1 MSENP
6 PPDARSLQ
14 GPLLAAV
21 SRSFY
26 LSLRLL
32 PRGMRDGASLGYLL
46 ARTSDTI
53 ADTANIPVN
62 DRISLLDEYERS
74 VQSGESFIAPNFL
87 LDSCTDGEKVLLEK
101 ASEIIAWLAQL
112 EPAVQLLVHDVLRT
126 IISGQKLDLQRFGNA
141 SAAQHM
147 ELKDDAELLD
157 YCYRVAGCV
166 GEFWT
171 KLGFHSEGAN
181 FSREPLAVMMP
192 WAKHFGQALQLV
204 NILRDLPEDLRA
216 GRFYLPYTSS
226 RSIGEDMLVQHRR
239 WLQQA
244 RHLLADGMLY
254 SDALRGRKLR
264 AATVLPALLA
274 EETIDKL
281 VSATWQQLE
290 QRVKVPRSTVFRC
303 LAEAMLF

>member
-1 MSENP
+1 MSHGFFQSE
-6 PPDARSLQ
+6 
-14 GPLLAAV
+14 AATTILKNV

-32 PRGMRDGASLGYLL
+32 PEGMRDGASLGYLL
-46 ARTSDTI
+46 ARSSDTI
-53 ADTANIPVN
+53 ADTASVSVA
-62 DRISLLDEYERS
+62 DRITLLDDYERS
-74 VQSGESFIAPNFL
+74 VQNGEPFIAPDFL
-87 LDSCTDGEKVLLEK
+87 LAACTDAEKVLLEQ
-101 ASEIIAWLAQL
+101 APGIFSWLQQMDDT
-112 EPAVQLLVHDVLRT
+112 VQELVREVLHT

-147 ELKDDAELLD
+147 ELKNDAELLD

-181 FSREPLAVMMP
+181 FSREPIAVMMP

>member
-1 MSENP
+1 MSHGFFQSE
-6 PPDARSLQ
+6 
-14 GPLLAAV
+14 AATTILKNV

-32 PRGMRDGASLGYLL
+32 PEGMRDGASLGYLL
-46 ARTSDTI
+46 ARSSDTI
-53 ADTANIPVN
+53 ADTASVSVA
-62 DRISLLDEYERS
+62 DRITLLDDYERS
-74 VQSGESFIAPNFL
+74 VQNGEPFIAPDFL
-87 LDSCTDGEKVLLEK
+87 LTACTDAEKVLLEQ
-101 ASEIIAWLAQL
+101 APGIFSWLQQMDA
-112 EPAVQLLVHDVLRT
+112 PVQELVREVLHT

-171 KLGFHSEGAN
+171 KLGFYSEGPN
-181 FSREPLAVMMP
+181 FSREPVAVMMP

-204 NILRDLPEDLRA
+204 NILRDLPEDLHT
-216 GRFYLPYTSS
+216 GRFYLPHTSS
-226 RSIGEDMLVQHRR
+226 VSIGEDMLVQHRR

-244 RHLLADGMLY
+244 RHLLADGILY

-274 EETIDKL
+274 DETIDKL

>member
-1 MSENP
+1 MSHGFFQSE
-6 PPDARSLQ
+6 
-14 GPLLAAV
+14 AATTILKNV

-32 PRGMRDGASLGYLL
+32 PKGMRDGACLGYLL
-46 ARTSDTI
+46 ARSSDTI
-53 ADTANIPVN
+53 ADTASVSVA
-62 DRISLLDEYERS
+62 DRITLLDDYERS
-74 VQSGESFIAPNFL
+74 VQNGEPFIAPDFL
-87 LDSCTDGEKVLLEK
+87 LTACTDAEKVLLEQ
-101 ASEIIAWLAQL
+101 APGIFSWLQQMDA
-112 EPAVQLLVHDVLRT
+112 PVQELVREVLHT

-157 YCYRVAGCV
+157 YCYLVAGCV

-171 KLGFHSEGAN
+171 KLGFYSEGPN

-192 WAKHFGQALQLV
+192 WAKNFGQALQLV
-204 NILRDLPEDLRA
+204 NILRDLPEDLHT
-216 GRFYLPYTSS
+216 GRFYLPHTSS
-226 RSIGEDMLVQHRR
+226 VSIGEDMLVQHRR

-244 RHLLADGMLY
+244 RHLLADGILY

-274 EETIDKL
+274 DETIDKL

>member
-1 MSENP
+1 MSHEFFQ
-6 PPDARSLQ
+6 SE
-14 GPLLAAV
+14 AATTILKNV

-62 DRISLLDEYERS
+62 DRISLLDDYERS
-74 VQSGESFIAPNFL
+74 VQSGESFIAPDVL

-101 ASEIIAWLAQL
+101 AGEIIAWLAEL
-112 EPAVQLLVHDVLRT
+112 EPAVQLLVHDVLKT

-147 ELKDDAELLD
+147 ELQNDAELLD

-171 KLGFHSEGAN
+171 KLGYHSEGRE
-181 FSREPLAVMMP
+181 FSREPIEVMLP
-192 WAKHFGQALQLV
+192 WARHFGQALQLV

-216 GRFYLPYTSS
+216 GRYYLPHTASLA
-226 RSIGEDMLVQHRR
+226 IGENMLVQHRR
-239 WLQQA
+239 WLLQA
-244 RHLLADGMLY
+244 RHFLTDGMLY
-254 SDALRGRKLR
+254 CEALRGRKLR

-274 EETIDKL
+274 EETIDRL
-281 VSATWQQLE
+281 QTATWHQLE

>member
-1 MSENP
+1 MSYGFFQSE
-6 PPDARSLQ
+6 DATTILKN
-14 GPLLAAV
+14 V

-32 PRGMRDGASLGYLL
+32 PEGMRDGASLGYLL
-46 ARTSDTI
+46 ARSSDTI
-53 ADTANIPVN
+53 ADTASVSVA
-62 DRISLLDEYERS
+62 DRITLLDDYERS
-74 VQSGESFIAPNFL
+74 VQNGEPFIAPDFL
-87 LDSCTDGEKVLLEK
+87 LTACTDAEKVLLEQ
-101 ASEIIAWLAQL
+101 APGIFSWLQQMDA
-112 EPAVQLLVHDVLRT
+112 PVQELVREVLHT

-171 KLGFHSEGAN
+171 KLGFYSEGPN

-204 NILRDLPEDLRA
+204 NILRDLPEDLHT
-216 GRFYLPYTSS
+216 GRFYLPHTSS
-226 RSIGEDMLVQHRR
+226 VSIGEDMLVQHRR

-244 RHLLADGMLY
+244 RHLLADGILY

-274 EETIDKL
+274 DETIDKL

>member
-1 MSENP
+1 MSHGFFQSE
-6 PPDARSLQ
+6 
-14 GPLLAAV
+14 AATTILKNV

-32 PRGMRDGASLGYLL
+32 PEGMRDGASLGYLL
-46 ARTSDTI
+46 ARSSDTI
-53 ADTANIPVN
+53 ADTASVSVV
-62 DRISLLDEYERS
+62 DRITLLDDYERS
-74 VQSGESFIAPNFL
+74 VQNGEPFIAPDFL
-87 LDSCTDGEKVLLEK
+87 LTACTDAEKVLLEQ
-101 ASEIIAWLAQL
+101 APGIFSWLQQMDA
-112 EPAVQLLVHDVLRT
+112 PVQELVREVLHT

-171 KLGFHSEGAN
+171 KLGFYSEGPN

-204 NILRDLPEDLRA
+204 NILRDLPEDLHT
-216 GRFYLPYTSS
+216 GRFYLPHTSS
-226 RSIGEDMLVQHRR
+226 VSIGEDMLVQHRR

-244 RHLLADGMLY
+244 RHLLADGILY

-274 EETIDKL
+274 DETIDKL

>member
-1 MSENP
+1 MSHGFFQSE
-6 PPDARSLQ
+6 
-14 GPLLAAV
+14 AATTILKNV

-32 PRGMRDGASLGYLL
+32 PEGMRDGASLGYLL
-46 ARTSDTI
+46 ARSSDTI
-53 ADTANIPVN
+53 ADTASVSVA
-62 DRISLLDEYERS
+62 DRITLLDDYERS
-74 VQSGESFIAPNFL
+74 VQNGEPFIAPDFL
-87 LDSCTDGEKVLLEK
+87 LTACTDAEKVLLEQ
-101 ASEIIAWLAQL
+101 APGIFSWLQQMDA
-112 EPAVQLLVHDVLRT
+112 PVQELVREVLHT

-171 KLGFHSEGAN
+171 KLGFNSEGPN
-181 FSREPLAVMMP
+181 FSREPVAVMMP

-204 NILRDLPEDLRA
+204 NILRDLPEDLRT
-216 GRFYLPYTSS
+216 GRFYLPHTSS
-226 RSIGEDMLVQHRR
+226 VSIGEDMLVQHRR

-244 RHLLADGMLY
+244 RHLLADGILY

-274 EETIDKL
+274 DETIDKL

>member
-1 MSENP
+1 MSHGFFQSE
-6 PPDARSLQ
+6 
-14 GPLLAAV
+14 AATTILKNV

-32 PRGMRDGASLGYLL
+32 PEGMRDGASLGYLL
-46 ARTSDTI
+46 ARSSDTI
-53 ADTANIPVN
+53 ADTASVSVA
-62 DRISLLDEYERS
+62 DRITLLDDYERS
-74 VQSGESFIAPNFL
+74 VQNGEPFIAPDFL
-87 LDSCTDGEKVLLEK
+87 LTACTDAEKVLLEQ
-101 ASEIIAWLAQL
+101 APGIFSWLQQMDA
-112 EPAVQLLVHDVLRT
+112 PVQELVREVLHT

-171 KLGFHSEGAN
+171 KLGFYSEGPN
-181 FSREPLAVMMP
+181 FSREPVAVMMP

-204 NILRDLPEDLRA
+204 NILRDLPEDLRT
-216 GRFYLPYTSS
+216 GRFYLPHTSS
-226 RSIGEDMLVQHRR
+226 VSIGEDMLVQHRR

-244 RHLLADGMLY
+244 RHLLADGILY

-274 EETIDKL
+274 DETIDKL

>member
-1 MSENP
+1 M
-6 PPDARSLQ
+6 DA
-14 GPLLAAV
+14 
-21 SRSFY
+21 
-26 LSLRLL
+26 
-32 PRGMRDGASLGYLL
+32 
-46 ARTSDTI
+46 
-53 ADTANIPVN
+53 PVQELV
-62 DRISLLDEYERS
+62 RE
-74 VQSGESFIAPNFL
+74 
-87 LDSCTDGEKVLLEK
+87 VL
-101 ASEIIAWLAQL
+101 
-112 EPAVQLLVHDVLRT
+112 HT

-171 KLGFHSEGAN
+171 KLGFYSEGPN
-181 FSREPLAVMMP
+181 FSREPVAVMMP

-204 NILRDLPEDLRA
+204 NILRDLPEDLRT
-216 GRFYLPYTSS
+216 GRFYLPHTSS
-226 RSIGEDMLVQHRR
+226 VSIGEDMLVQHRR

-244 RHLLADGMLY
+244 RHLLADGILY

-274 EETIDKL
+274 DETIDKL

>member
-1 MSENP
+1 MSHGFFQSE
-6 PPDARSLQ
+6 DATTILKN
-14 GPLLAAV
+14 V

-32 PRGMRDGASLGYLL
+32 PEGMRDGASLGYLL
-46 ARTSDTI
+46 ARSSDTI
-53 ADTANIPVN
+53 ADTASISVA
-62 DRISLLDEYERS
+62 DRITLLDDYERS
-74 VQSGESFIAPNFL
+74 MQNGEPFIAPDFL
-87 LDSCTDGEKVLLEK
+87 LTACTDAEKVLLEQ
-101 ASEIIAWLAQL
+101 APGIFSWLQQMDA
-112 EPAVQLLVHDVLRT
+112 PVQELVREVLHT

-171 KLGFHSEGAN
+171 KLGFYSEGPN
-181 FSREPLAVMMP
+181 FSREPVAVMMP

-204 NILRDLPEDLRA
+204 NILRDLPEDLRT
-216 GRFYLPYTSS
+216 GRFYLPHTSS
-226 RSIGEDMLVQHRR
+226 VSIGEDMLVQHRR

-244 RHLLADGMLY
+244 RHLLADGILY

-274 EETIDKL
+274 DETIDKL

>member
-1 MSENP
+1 MSHGFFQSE
-6 PPDARSLQ
+6 
-14 GPLLAAV
+14 AATTILKNV

-32 PRGMRDGASLGYLL
+32 PEGMRDGASLGYLL
-46 ARTSDTI
+46 ARSSDTI
-53 ADTANIPVN
+53 ADTASVSVA
-62 DRISLLDEYERS
+62 DRITLLDDYERS
-74 VQSGESFIAPNFL
+74 VQNGEPFIAPDFL
-87 LDSCTDGEKVLLEK
+87 LTACTDAEKVLLEQ
-101 ASEIIAWLAQL
+101 APGIFSWLQQMDA
-112 EPAVQLLVHDVLRT
+112 PVQELVREVLHT

-171 KLGFHSEGAN
+171 KLGFYSEGPN

-204 NILRDLPEDLRA
+204 NILRDLPEDLRT
-216 GRFYLPYTSS
+216 GRFYLPHTSS
-226 RSIGEDMLVQHRR
+226 VSIGEDMLVQHRR

-244 RHLLADGMLY
+244 RHLLADGILY

-274 EETIDKL
+274 DETIDKL

>member
-1 MSENP
+1 MSYGFFQSE
-6 PPDARSLQ
+6 DATTILKN
-14 GPLLAAV
+14 V

-32 PRGMRDGASLGYLL
+32 PEGMRDGASLGYLL
-46 ARTSDTI
+46 ARSSDTI
-53 ADTANIPVN
+53 ADTASISVA
-62 DRISLLDEYERS
+62 DRISLLDDYERS
-74 VQSGESFIAPNFL
+74 MQNGEPFIAPDFL
-87 LDSCTDGEKVLLEK
+87 LTACTDAEKVLLEQ
-101 ASEIIAWLAQL
+101 APGIFSWLQQMDA
-112 EPAVQLLVHDVLRT
+112 PVQELVREVLHT

-171 KLGFHSEGAN
+171 KLGFYSEGPN
-181 FSREPLAVMMP
+181 FSREPVAVMMP

-204 NILRDLPEDLRA
+204 NILRDLPEDLRT
-216 GRFYLPYTSS
+216 GRFYLPHTSS
-226 RSIGEDMLVQHRR
+226 VSIGEDMLVQHRR

-244 RHLLADGMLY
+244 RHLLADGILY

-274 EETIDKL
+274 DETIDKL

>member
-1 MSENP
+1 MSHGFFQSE
-6 PPDARSLQ
+6 
-14 GPLLAAV
+14 AATTILKNV

-32 PRGMRDGASLGYLL
+32 PEGMRDGASLGYLL
-46 ARTSDTI
+46 ARSSDTI
-53 ADTANIPVN
+53 ADTASVSVA
-62 DRISLLDEYERS
+62 DRITLLDDYERS
-74 VQSGESFIAPNFL
+74 VQNGEPFIAPDFL
-87 LDSCTDGEKVLLEK
+87 LTACTDAEKVLLEQ
-101 ASEIIAWLAQL
+101 ASGIFSWLQQMDA
-112 EPAVQLLVHDVLRT
+112 PVQELVREVLHT

-171 KLGFHSEGAN
+171 KLGFYSEGPN

-204 NILRDLPEDLRA
+204 NILRDLPEDLHT
-216 GRFYLPYTSS
+216 GRFYLPHTSS
-226 RSIGEDMLVQHRR
+226 VSIGEDMLVQHRR

-244 RHLLADGMLY
+244 RHLLADGILY

-274 EETIDKL
+274 DETIDKL

>member
-1 MSENP
+1 MSHGFFQSE
-6 PPDARSLQ
+6 
-14 GPLLAAV
+14 AATTILKNV

-32 PRGMRDGASLGYLL
+32 PEGMRDGASLGYLL
-46 ARTSDTI
+46 ARSSDTI
-53 ADTANIPVN
+53 ADTASVSVV
-62 DRISLLDEYERS
+62 DRITLLDDYERS
-74 VQSGESFIAPNFL
+74 VQNGEPFIAPDFL
-87 LDSCTDGEKVLLEK
+87 LTACTDAEKVLLEQ
-101 ASEIIAWLAQL
+101 APGIFSWLQQMDA
-112 EPAVQLLVHDVLRT
+112 PVQELVREVLHT

-171 KLGFHSEGAN
+171 KLGFYSEGPN

-216 GRFYLPYTSS
+216 GRFYLPHTSS
-226 RSIGEDMLVQHRR
+226 VSIGEDMLVQHRR

-244 RHLLADGMLY
+244 RHLLADGILY

-274 EETIDKL
+274 DETIDKL

>member
-1 MSENP
+1 MSHGFFQSE
-6 PPDARSLQ
+6 
-14 GPLLAAV
+14 AATTILKNV

-32 PRGMRDGASLGYLL
+32 PEGMRDGASLGYLL
-46 ARTSDTI
+46 ARSSDTI
-53 ADTANIPVN
+53 ADTASVSVA
-62 DRISLLDEYERS
+62 DRITLLDDYERS
-74 VQSGESFIAPNFL
+74 VQNGEPFIAPDFL
-87 LDSCTDGEKVLLEK
+87 LTACTDAEKVLLEQ
-101 ASEIIAWLAQL
+101 APGIFSWLQQMDA
-112 EPAVQLLVHDVLRT
+112 PVQELVREVLHT

-171 KLGFHSEGAN
+171 KLGFYSEGPN

-204 NILRDLPEDLRA
+204 NILRDLPEDLRT
-216 GRFYLPYTSS
+216 GRFYLPHTSS
-226 RSIGEDMLVQHRR
+226 VSIGEDMLVQHRR

-244 RHLLADGMLY
+244 RHLLADGILY
-254 SDALRGRKLR
+254 SDALRSRKLR

-274 EETIDKL
+274 DETIDKL

>member
-1 MSENP
+1 MSYGFFQSE
-6 PPDARSLQ
+6 DATTILKN
-14 GPLLAAV
+14 V

-32 PRGMRDGASLGYLL
+32 PEGMRDGASLGYLL
-46 ARTSDTI
+46 ARSSDTI
-53 ADTANIPVN
+53 ADTASISVA
-62 DRISLLDEYERS
+62 DRITLLDDYERS
-74 VQSGESFIAPNFL
+74 VQNGEPFIAPDFL
-87 LDSCTDGEKVLLEK
+87 LTACTDAEKVLLEQ
-101 ASEIIAWLAQL
+101 APGIFSWLQQMDA
-112 EPAVQLLVHDVLRT
+112 PVQELVREVLHT

-171 KLGFHSEGAN
+171 KLGFYSEGPN
-181 FSREPLAVMMP
+181 FSREPVAVMMP

-204 NILRDLPEDLRA
+204 NILRDLPEDLRT
-216 GRFYLPYTSS
+216 GRFYLPHTSS
-226 RSIGEDMLVQHRR
+226 VSIGEDMLVQHRR

-244 RHLLADGMLY
+244 RHLLADGILY

-274 EETIDKL
+274 DETIDKL

>member
-1 MSENP
+1 MSHGFFQSE
-6 PPDARSLQ
+6 
-14 GPLLAAV
+14 AATTILKNV

-32 PRGMRDGASLGYLL
+32 PEGMRDGASLGYLL
-46 ARTSDTI
+46 ARSSDTI
-53 ADTANIPVN
+53 ADTASVSVA
-62 DRISLLDEYERS
+62 DRITLLDDYERS
-74 VQSGESFIAPNFL
+74 VQNGEPFIAPDFL
-87 LDSCTDGEKVLLEK
+87 LTACNDAEKVLLEQ
-101 ASEIIAWLAQL
+101 APGIFSWLQQMDA
-112 EPAVQLLVHDVLRT
+112 PVQELVREVLHT

-171 KLGFHSEGAN
+171 KLGFYSEGPN

-204 NILRDLPEDLRA
+204 NILRDLPEDLHT
-216 GRFYLPYTSS
+216 GRFYLPHTSS
-226 RSIGEDMLVQHRR
+226 VSIGEDMLVQHRR

-244 RHLLADGMLY
+244 RHLLADGILY

-274 EETIDKL
+274 DETIDKL

>member
-1 MSENP
+1 MSHGFFQSE
-6 PPDARSLQ
+6 
-14 GPLLAAV
+14 AATTILKNV

-32 PRGMRDGASLGYLL
+32 PEGMRDGASLGYLL
-46 ARTSDTI
+46 ARSSDTI
-53 ADTANIPVN
+53 ADTASVSVA
-62 DRISLLDEYERS
+62 DRITLLDDYERS
-74 VQSGESFIAPNFL
+74 VQNGEPFIAPDFL
-87 LDSCTDGEKVLLEK
+87 LTACTDAEKVLLEQ
-101 ASEIIAWLAQL
+101 APGIFSWLQQMDA
-112 EPAVQLLVHDVLRT
+112 PVQELVREVLHT

-171 KLGFHSEGAN
+171 KLGFYSEGPN

-216 GRFYLPYTSS
+216 GRFYLPHTSS
-226 RSIGEDMLVQHRR
+226 VSIGEDMLVQHRR

-244 RHLLADGMLY
+244 RHLLADGILY

-274 EETIDKL
+274 DETIDKL

>member
-1 MSENP
+1 MSHGFFQSE
-6 PPDARSLQ
+6 
-14 GPLLAAV
+14 AATTILKNV

-32 PRGMRDGASLGYLL
+32 PEGMRDGASLGYLL
-46 ARTSDTI
+46 ARSSDTI
-53 ADTANIPVN
+53 ADTASVSVA
-62 DRISLLDEYERS
+62 DRITLLDDYERS
-74 VQSGESFIAPNFL
+74 VQNGEPFIAPDFL
-87 LDSCTDGEKVLLEK
+87 LTACTDAEKVLLEQ
-101 ASEIIAWLAQL
+101 APGIFSWLQQMDA
-112 EPAVQLLVHDVLRT
+112 PVQELVREVLHT

-171 KLGFHSEGAN
+171 KLGFYSEGPN

-204 NILRDLPEDLRA
+204 NILRDLPEDLHT
-216 GRFYLPYTSS
+216 GRFYLPHTSS
-226 RSIGEDMLVQHRR
+226 VSIGEDMLVQHRR

-244 RHLLADGMLY
+244 RHLLADGILY

-274 EETIDKL
+274 DETIDKL

>member
-1 MSENP
+1 MSHGFFQSE
-6 PPDARSLQ
+6 
-14 GPLLAAV
+14 AATTILKNV

-32 PRGMRDGASLGYLL
+32 PEGMRDGASLGYLL
-46 ARTSDTI
+46 ARSSDTI
-53 ADTANIPVN
+53 ADTASVSVV
-62 DRISLLDEYERS
+62 DRITLLDDYERS
-74 VQSGESFIAPNFL
+74 VQNGEPFIAPDFL
-87 LDSCTDGEKVLLEK
+87 LTACTDAEKVLLEQ
-101 ASEIIAWLAQL
+101 APGIFSWLQQMDA
-112 EPAVQLLVHDVLRT
+112 PVQELVREVLHT

-171 KLGFHSEGAN
+171 KLGFYSEGPN
-181 FSREPLAVMMP
+181 FSREPVAVMMP

-204 NILRDLPEDLRA
+204 NILRDLPEDLHT
-216 GRFYLPYTSS
+216 GRFYLPHTSS
-226 RSIGEDMLVQHRR
+226 VSIGEDMLVQHRR

>member
-1 MSENP
+1 
-6 PPDARSLQ
+6 
-14 GPLLAAV
+14 
-21 SRSFY
+21 
-26 LSLRLL
+26 
-32 PRGMRDGASLGYLL
+32 
-46 ARTSDTI
+46 
-53 ADTANIPVN
+53 
-62 DRISLLDEYERS
+62 
-74 VQSGESFIAPNFL
+74 
-87 LDSCTDGEKVLLEK
+87 
-101 ASEIIAWLAQL
+101 
-112 EPAVQLLVHDVLRT
+112 
-126 IISGQKLDLQRFGNA
+126 
-141 SAAQHM
+141 M

-171 KLGFHSEGAN
+171 KLGFYSEGPN

-204 NILRDLPEDLRA
+204 NILRDLPEDLHT
-216 GRFYLPYTSS
+216 GRFYLPHTSS
-226 RSIGEDMLVQHRR
+226 VSIGEDMLVQHRR

-244 RHLLADGMLY
+244 RHLLADGILY

-274 EETIDKL
+274 DETIDKL

>member
-1 MSENP
+1 MSHGFFQSE
-6 PPDARSLQ
+6 
-14 GPLLAAV
+14 AATTILKNV

-32 PRGMRDGASLGYLL
+32 PKGMRDGACLGYLL
-46 ARTSDTI
+46 ARSSDTI
-53 ADTANIPVN
+53 ADTASVSVA
-62 DRISLLDEYERS
+62 DRITLLDDYERS
-74 VQSGESFIAPNFL
+74 VQNGEPFIAPDFL
-87 LDSCTDGEKVLLEK
+87 LTACTDAEKVLLEQ
-101 ASEIIAWLAQL
+101 APGIFSWLQQMDA
-112 EPAVQLLVHDVLRT
+112 PVQELVREVLHT

-171 KLGFHSEGAN
+171 KLGFYSEGPN
-181 FSREPLAVMMP
+181 FSREPVAVMMP

-204 NILRDLPEDLRA
+204 NILRDLPEDLRT
-216 GRFYLPYTSS
+216 GRFYLPHTSS
-226 RSIGEDMLVQHRR
+226 VSIGEDMLVQHRR

-244 RHLLADGMLY
+244 RHLLADGILY

-274 EETIDKL
+274 DETIDKL

>member
-1 MSENP
+1 
-6 PPDARSLQ
+6 
-14 GPLLAAV
+14 
-21 SRSFY
+21 
-26 LSLRLL
+26 
-32 PRGMRDGASLGYLL
+32 
-46 ARTSDTI
+46 
-53 ADTANIPVN
+53 
-62 DRISLLDEYERS
+62 
-74 VQSGESFIAPNFL
+74 
-87 LDSCTDGEKVLLEK
+87 
-101 ASEIIAWLAQL
+101 
-112 EPAVQLLVHDVLRT
+112 
-126 IISGQKLDLQRFGNA
+126 
-141 SAAQHM
+141 
-147 ELKDDAELLD
+147 
-157 YCYRVAGCV
+157 V

-171 KLGFHSEGAN
+171 KLGFYSEGPN

-216 GRFYLPYTSS
+216 GRFYLPHTSS
-226 RSIGEDMLVQHRR
+226 VSIGEDMLVQHRR

-244 RHLLADGMLY
+244 RHLLADGILY

-274 EETIDKL
+274 DETIDKL

>member
-1 MSENP
+1 MSHGFFQSE
-6 PPDARSLQ
+6 
-14 GPLLAAV
+14 AATTILKNV

-32 PRGMRDGASLGYLL
+32 PEGMRDGASLGYLL
-46 ARTSDTI
+46 ARSSDTI
-53 ADTANIPVN
+53 ADTASVSVA
-62 DRISLLDEYERS
+62 DRITLLDDYERS
-74 VQSGESFIAPNFL
+74 VQNGEPFIAPDFL
-87 LDSCTDGEKVLLEK
+87 LTACTDAEKVLLEQ
-101 ASEIIAWLAQL
+101 APGIFSWLQQMDA
-112 EPAVQLLVHDVLRT
+112 PVQELVREVLHT

-171 KLGFHSEGAN
+171 KLGFYSEGPN

-204 NILRDLPEDLRA
+204 NILRDLPEDLHT
-216 GRFYLPYTSS
+216 GRFYLPHTSS
-226 RSIGEDMLVQHRR
+226 VSIGEDMLVQHRR

>member
-1 MSENP
+1 MSYGFFQSE
-6 PPDARSLQ
+6 DATTILKN
-14 GPLLAAV
+14 V

-32 PRGMRDGASLGYLL
+32 PEGMRDGASLGYLL
-46 ARTSDTI
+46 ARSSDTI
-53 ADTANIPVN
+53 ADTASISVA
-62 DRISLLDEYERS
+62 DRISLLDDYERS
-74 VQSGESFIAPNFL
+74 MQNGEPFIAPDFL
-87 LDSCTDGEKVLLEK
+87 LTACTDAEKVLLEQ
-101 ASEIIAWLAQL
+101 APGIFSWLQQMDA
-112 EPAVQLLVHDVLRT
+112 PVQELVREVLHT

-171 KLGFHSEGAN
+171 KLGFYSEGPN
-181 FSREPLAVMMP
+181 FSREPVAVMMP

-204 NILRDLPEDLRA
+204 NILRDLPEDLHT
-216 GRFYLPYTSS
+216 GRFYLPHTSS
-226 RSIGEDMLVQHRR
+226 VSIGEDMLVQHRR

-244 RHLLADGMLY
+244 RHLLADGILY

-274 EETIDKL
+274 DETIDKL

>member
-1 MSENP
+1 MSHEFFQ
-6 PPDARSLQ
+6 SE
-14 GPLLAAV
+14 AATTILKNV

-46 ARTSDTI
+46 ARSSDTI
-53 ADTANIPVN
+53 ADTASVSVA
-62 DRISLLDEYERS
+62 DRISLLDDYERA
-74 VQSGESFIAPNFL
+74 VQNGEPFIAPIFL
-87 LDSCTDGEKVLLEK
+87 LDSCTDAEKVLLEN
-101 ASEIIAWLAQL
+101 APSIFSWLQQMDVT
-112 EPAVQLLVHDVLRT
+112 EQVLVREVLQT

-147 ELKDDAELLD
+147 QLKDDVDLLD

-171 KLGFHSEGAN
+171 KLGFHSEGRE
-181 FSREPLAVMMP
+181 FSREPIEVMLP
-192 WAKHFGQALQLV
+192 WARHFGQALQLV

-216 GRFYLPYTSS
+216 GRYYLPHTSS
-226 RSIGEDMLVQHRR
+226 LTIGENMLVQQHR
-239 WLQQA
+239 WLSHA
-244 RHLLADGMLY
+244 RHCLTDGMLY
-254 SDALRGRKLR
+254 CEALRGRKLR

-274 EETIDKL
+274 GETIDRLQK
-281 VSATWQQLE
+281 ATWHQLE

>member
-1 MSENP
+1 MSHGFFQSE
-6 PPDARSLQ
+6 
-14 GPLLAAV
+14 AATTILKNV

-32 PRGMRDGASLGYLL
+32 PEGMRDGASLGYLL
-46 ARTSDTI
+46 ARSSDTI
-53 ADTANIPVN
+53 ADTASVSVA
-62 DRISLLDEYERS
+62 DRITLLDDYERS
-74 VQSGESFIAPNFL
+74 VQNGEPFIAPDFL
-87 LDSCTDGEKVLLEK
+87 LTACTDAEKVLLEK
-101 ASEIIAWLAQL
+101 APGIFSWLQQMDA
-112 EPAVQLLVHDVLRT
+112 PVQELVREVLHT

-171 KLGFHSEGAN
+171 KLGFYSEGPN

-216 GRFYLPYTSS
+216 GRFYLPHTSS
-226 RSIGEDMLVQHRR
+226 VSIGEDMLVQHRR

-244 RHLLADGMLY
+244 RHLLADGILY

-274 EETIDKL
+274 DETIDKL